1 MSGHIPLPSIPG
13 QLSISSIN
21 SYLGAPATSERK
33 LSTEE
38 SSAPNWSLAQIFN
51 SEYDSTI
58 IPNVGNP
65 SLPRFR
71 MSDLYART
79 FGIYMNADRTM
90 LYGSTYQSG
99 MLPAFIGYLG
109 FGTSGM
115 FNPVN
120 QGFPVKVII
129 DILQGD
135 HREIDASYM
144 TDNELSYT
152 SIPLGVGPTSF
163 VAPVGAIRILGS
175 SLSESIIN
183 LTVYPCLDGSTS
195 GTGRHRI
202 TITMPGE
209 DIRPPIDE
217 DPPDGPGGDEI
228 IDQPPREPLEEP

>member
-51 SEYDSTI
+51 SEYGSTN

-71 MSDLYART
+71 MSDLYSRT

-90 LYGSTYQSG
+90 LHGSAYQSG

-115 FNPVN
+115 FNPIN
-120 QGFPVKVII
+120 RGFPVKVII
-129 DILQGD
+129 DLFQGD
-135 HREIDASYM
+135 SREIDVAYQT
-144 TDNELSYT
+144 TDQFSW
-152 SIPLGVGPTSF
+152 IAVPLGFGPTSF
-163 VAPVGAIRILGS
+163 VAPVTAIRMLGS
-175 SLSESIIN
+175 SLSETIIN

-195 GTGRHRI
+195 GTGRHRM

-217 DPPDGPGGDEI
+217 DPPGDPPGDEI
-228 IDQPPREPLEEP
+228 IDRPPNDGNLR

>member
-1 MSGHIPLPSIPG
+1 MSGHIPLPSIPD

-33 LSTEE
+33 LSTEA

-51 SEYDSTI
+51 SELNSTN

-71 MSDLYART
+71 MSDLYSRT
-79 FGIYMNADRTM
+79 FGIYMNRDRTM
-90 LYGSTYQSG
+90 LYGSTYHSG
-99 MLPAFIGYLG
+99 LLPAFIGYLG

-129 DILQGD
+129 DIFQGE
-135 HREIDASYM
+135 HREIDVSYM
-144 TDNELSYT
+144 TNNELSYT
-152 SIPLGVGPTSF
+152 SISLNQFGPTSF

-175 SLSESIIN
+175 SLTESIIN

-202 TITMPGE
+202 AITMPGE

-217 DPPDGPGGDEI
+217 DPPGGGGGI
-228 IDQPPREPLEEP
+228 EEPPGNRR

>member
-33 LSTEE
+33 LSTEA

-51 SEYDSTI
+51 SEYGSTT

-79 FGIYMNADRTM
+79 FGIYMNTDRTM
-90 LYGSTYQSG
+90 LHGNTYQSG

-115 FNPVN
+115 FNPIN
-120 QGFPVKVII
+120 RGFPVKVII
-129 DILQGD
+129 DLFQGD
-135 HREIDASYM
+135 SREIDVAYNT
-144 TDNELSYT
+144 TDQLNW
-152 SIPLGVGPTSF
+152 IAVPLGSGPTSF
-163 VAPVGAIRILGS
+163 VAPVTAIRMLGN

-217 DPPDGPGGDEI
+217 DPQDGPGGDEI
-228 IDQPPREPLEEP
+228 IDRPPNDGNLR

>member
-13 QLSISSIN
+13 ELSISSIN
-21 SYLGAPATSERK
+21 SYLGAPSTSERK

-71 MSDLYART
+71 MSDLYSRT
-79 FGIYMNADRTM
+79 FGIYQGAARTI
-90 LYGSTYQSG
+90 LYGDTWETG
-99 MLPAFIGYLG
+99 MLPIWVGYLG

-115 FNPVN
+115 FNPIN

-144 TDNELSYT
+144 TNNELSYT
-152 SIPLGVGPTSF
+152 SIPLGSGPTSF

-175 SLSESIIN
+175 SLTESIIN
-183 LTVYPCLDGSTS
+183 LTVYPSLDGSSS

-202 TITMPGE
+202 NIRMPTG
-209 DIRPPIDE
+209 DIKPPIDE

-228 IDQPPREPLEEP
+228 IDRPPRDPLEEP